1 MIISK
6 YSKSYDTADGT
17 EQQFKD
23 PQRHDSHGDAR
34 TADKDSVKTAGQR
47 WDDDGG
53 SLPAAP
59 PPPPLYP
66 VAASKPAWSV
76 LSLADLNESIRLEY
90 SPDSPLRL
98 KRAAD
103 ETERRQLRAIEVE
116 QERVATLAY
125 MERNRYRN
133 HWENT

>member
-23 PQRHDSHGDAR
+23 PPRPAEPDDTRIAGQDSA
-34 TADKDSVKTAGQR
+34 KTAGQR

-53 SLPAAP
+53 SLPAP
-59 PPPPLYP
+59 LRLYP
-66 VAASKPAWSV
+66 IELASKPAWSV
-76 LSLADLNESIRLEY
+76 LSLRDLNEAIRLEQ

-98 KRAAD
+98 QRQAD
-103 ETERRQLRAIEVE
+103 EAERRRLRAIEVE
-116 QERVATLAY
+116 EERMATFAHA
-125 MERNRYRN
+125 ERNRYRN

>member
-1 MIISK
+1 MIVSK

-23 PQRHDSHGDAR
+23 PQRHDGQGDGQV
-34 TADKDSVKTAGQR
+34 ADKNSMKTAGQR
-47 WDDDGG
+47 WDDGGG
-53 SLPAAP
+53 SLPAAT
-59 PPPPLYP
+59 PPLYP

-76 LSLADLNESIRLEY
+76 LSLADLNESVRLEY
-90 SPDSPLRL
+90 SPDSPVRL
-98 KRAAD
+98 KREAD
-103 ETERRQLRAIEVE
+103 ETERRRLRAIEVE
-116 QERVATLAY
+116 QDRVATLAD